1 MTWLNLA
8 FSTLAAGLLPACLL
22 LATPALAANSI
33 NGEWITADRDAI
45 IKISKCG
52 ANVCGRIDKYL
63 VTPPNGVGQKDIH
76 NPDKSLRN
84 RTLLGMAIL
93 TGFKPDGD
101 IWRGK
106 VYDPKTGKTYRSE
119 VSLNS
124 PNSLKMKGCIAFVC
138 RGQNWTRA
146 K

>member
-1 MTWLNLA
+1 MTKSAICLK
-8 FSTLAAGLLPACLL
+8 LAAIAALTT
-22 LATPALAANSI
+22 ATPAFAADSI
-33 NGEWITADRDAI
+33 VGEWVTQDRDAI
-45 IKISKCG
+45 VKISQCG
-52 ANVCGRIDKYL
+52 ASVCGRIHKYL

-76 NPDKSLRN
+76 NPNKSLRN

-119 VSLNS
+119 VNLNS
-124 PNSLKMKGCIAFVC
+124 TNSLKMKGCVAFFC
-138 RGQNWTRA
+138 QGQNWTRA